1 MNTIVKLIALI
12 VLMQTTLFSFE
23 TENVD
28 VPLEYN
34 YFPGEK
40 YWAKFGA
47 IDARPLSLWIADLE
61 IPTLGS
67 VYDNSENVQYTL
79 LPDDNCR
86 EYFDDAVYSVLT
98 RYGVEFE
105 ESSPW
110 KLQITNFSISI
121 SQISGDDDACMCKIV
136 LQAVVSDSTT
146 EYVKA
151 YIENCGIEN
160 IDYDD
165 GSSYSE
171 LINETL
177 HGTLVKL
184 WASQILY
191 TNKVLGSGA
200 IRKTFSGTYA
210 FFPGDSIGLESTTI
224 VPSAFRVRE
233 NPASVQLNSER
244 AIDSAGITA
253 GEDSSGTFYKGN
265 RITLGILP
273 FENAT
278 DHEDLGPVIKSAQ
291 QVFQQVLSEAATVRV
306 VERERLADVL
316 KEQALGLS
324 GIISDS
330 SAVKVGNISGIQ
342 VMGSVLVTV
351 SGGYYRINAR
361 LINTETSQVVAEAS
375 IKVPDATALE
385 EGAAECA
392 AELLYKF
399 TEEKI
404 TVNRSTMPYP
414 SVFPRVI
421 SATTASVEDAWAVAY
436 NPAAL
441 MKVKLRDVVFFLTA
455 SEFLSGKI
463 GSENVS
469 TRQPLWSDLGIYAS
483 VPIGSWFA
491 SGFGI
496 RHCYPYPRI
505 EASVADGVY
514 NIKEEKTVFS
524 IPVAFGFT
532 PKLSFGCTFNA
543 HIGEYQITTPDIS
556 SIDGNPV
563 SLDLTSGILWK
574 FSQRFKIGL
583 TYSSADL
590 YESTKEK
597 KGDLVYKVDK
607 PSPHTIRFGTAMY
620 PLKWMFLFGDLE
632 YEKYPQKTQY
642 QPGFDL
648 GVQVTK
654 FVSKSGIPLFPQYSM
669 LPLYIGYTHRPY
681 DRITNTQ
688 QQYFSIGAGYYLN
701 NVHFQW
707 ALRRNVGKENLRTFA
722 IGTKDASVLVTGAEY
737 TAPLYFSIGYRF

>member
-1 MNTIVKLIALI
+1 MKLVANVILI
-12 VLMQTTLFSFE
+12 LFLMQTTLFSFE
-23 TENVD
+23 SEDID

-47 IDARPLSLWIADLE
+47 IDARPLSLWIADIE
-61 IPTLGS
+61 IPTLGTI
-67 VYDNSENVQYTL
+67 YDNSENVQYTL
-79 LPDDNCR
+79 LPDGNCR

-98 RYGVEFE
+98 RYGVKFE

-110 KLQITNFSISI
+110 KLQISNFSIKI
-121 SQISGDDDACMCKIV
+121 SKISGDDDQCMCKVV
-136 LQAVVSDSTT
+136 LQAVLFDRTT

-151 YIENCGIEN
+151 YIENSGINN
-160 IDYDD
+160 IDPDD
-165 GSSYSE
+165 GSSYTE
-171 LINETL
+171 LINETI
-177 HGTLVKL
+177 HGALVKL
-184 WASQILY
+184 WASQVLY
-191 TNKVLGSGA
+191 TNKILGNGA

-210 FFPGDSIGLESTTI
+210 FFPGDSIVLEPSPV
-224 VPSAFRVRE
+224 VPSMFRVDE
-233 NPASVQLNSER
+233 SPANVQLSSEKI
-244 AIDSAGITA
+244 IDSAGVTVRD
-253 GEDSSGTFYKGN
+253 DSGSTFFKGS

-278 DHEDLGPVIKSAQ
+278 DHEDLGTVIKSTQ

-306 VERERLADVL
+306 VERERLTDIL

-342 VMGSVLVTV
+342 VMGSVTVTV

-404 TVNRSTMPYP
+404 AINRSSMPYP
-414 SVFPRVI
+414 SVLPRVI

-436 NPAAL
+436 NPASL
-441 MKVKLRDVVFFLTA
+441 MKVKQRDVVFFLT
-455 SEFLSGKI
+455 SLEFLKGKI
-463 GSENVS
+463 GSEKVS
-469 TRQPLWSDLGIYAS
+469 TRQPLWSDLGIYTS

-505 EASVADGVY
+505 EASSAEGVY
-514 NIKEEKTVFS
+514 NVKEEKTVFS

-543 HIGEYQITTPDIS
+543 HIGEYQITIPGIS
-556 SIDGNPV
+556 SVDGNPV
-563 SLDLTSGILWK
+563 SLDITSGILWK

-590 YESTKEK
+590 YASTKEK
-597 KGDLVYKVDK
+597 NGSNVYKVDH

-632 YEKYPQKTQY
+632 YEKYPEKVQY

-648 GVQVTK
+648 GVQITK
-654 FVSKSGIPLFPQYSM
+654 YVSHSGMLLFPQYTM

-681 DRITNTQ
+681 NRITNTQ

-707 ALRRNVGKENLRTFA
+707 AFRRNVGKASLRTFA
-722 IGTKDASVLVTGAEY
+722 IGTKDKSVLVTSAEY

>member
-1 MNTIVKLIALI
+1 MKNVANVIVLIF
-12 VLMQTTLFSFE
+12 LMQTTLFSFE
-23 TENVD
+23 TEDID

-34 YFPGEK
+34 YFPGEM

-47 IDARPLSLWIADLE
+47 IDARPLALWIADLE
-61 IPTLGS
+61 IPTLGTI
-67 VYDNSENVQYTL
+67 YDDGENVQYTL
-79 LPDDNCR
+79 IPDDNCR

-98 RYGVEFE
+98 RYGVKFD

-110 KLQITNFSISI
+110 KLQIANFSIRI
-121 SQISGDDDACMCKIV
+121 SQISGDDDQCMCKIV
-136 LQAVVSDSTT
+136 LQAVVFDSTT
-146 EYVKA
+146 EYLKT
-151 YIENCGIEN
+151 YIENSGIDN
-160 IDYDD
+160 IDLDD
-165 GSSYSE
+165 ASSYSE
-171 LINETL
+171 LINKTL
-177 HGTLVKL
+177 HGALVKL
-184 WASQILY
+184 WASQVLY
-191 TNKVLGSGA
+191 TNKVLGTGT

-210 FFPGDSIGLESTTI
+210 FFPGDSIPMEPSPV
-224 VPSAFRVRE
+224 VPSMFRVNE
-233 NPASVQLNSER
+233 SPASVQINSEK
-244 AIDSAGITA
+244 AIESAGITA
-253 GEDSSGTFYKGN
+253 GVDSSAAFYKGS

-278 DHEDLGPVIKSAQ
+278 GHEDLGVVIKSAQ

-306 VERERLADVL
+306 VERERLADIL

-330 SAVKVGNISGIQ
+330 SAVEVGNISGVQ
-342 VMGSVLVTV
+342 VMGSVTVTV
-351 SGGYYRINAR
+351 SGGYYRVNAR
-361 LINTETSQVVAEAS
+361 LINVETSQVVAEAS

-392 AELLYKF
+392 AELLFKF

-404 TVNRSTMPYP
+404 AINRSSVPYP
-414 SVFPRVI
+414 SVLPQVI
-421 SATTASVEDAWAVAY
+421 SATAASIEDAWAVAY

-441 MKVKLRDVVFFLTA
+441 MKVKQRDVVFFLTS
-455 SEFLSGKI
+455 SEFFSGKI
-463 GSENVS
+463 GSENVT
-469 TRQPLWSDLGIYAS
+469 TRQPLWSDLGMYAS

-505 EASVADGVY
+505 EVSVADGVY
-514 NIKEEKTVFS
+514 KIKEEKTTFS
-524 IPVAFGFT
+524 IPAAFGFT

-543 HIGEYQITTPDIS
+543 HVGEYQIYTPGVS
-556 SIDGNPV
+556 SIDGDPV
-563 SLDLTSGILWK
+563 SLDVTSGILWK

-590 YESTKEK
+590 YASTKEK
-597 KGDLVYKVDK
+597 KEGIVYKVDN
-607 PSPHTIRFGTAMY
+607 PSPHTLRFGTAMY
-620 PLKWMFLFGDLE
+620 PLKWIFLFADLE
-632 YEKYPQKTQY
+632 YEKYPQKVQY

-648 GVQVTK
+648 GAQFTK
-654 FVSKSGIPLFPQYSM
+654 YVLKSGVPFFPQYSM

-681 DRITNTQ
+681 NRINNTQ

-707 ALRRNVGKENLRTFA
+707 ALRRNVGKENSRTFA
-722 IGTKDASVLVTGAEY
+722 IGKKDASVLVTNVKY

>member
-1 MNTIVKLIALI
+1 
-12 VLMQTTLFSFE
+12 MQTTLFSFE

-28 VPLEYN
+28 VPLDYN

-47 IDARPLSLWIADLE
+47 IDARPLSLWISDLE
-61 IPTLGS
+61 IPTLGTI
-67 VYDNSENVQYTL
+67 YDSDENVQYTL

-98 RYGVEFE
+98 RYGVEFDE
-105 ESSPW
+105 TSPW
-110 KLQITNFSISI
+110 KLQISSFSISI
-121 SQISGDDDACMCKIV
+121 SKISGDDDACICKIV
-136 LQAVVSDSTT
+136 LQAAVVDSTT
-146 EYVKA
+146 EYVRA
-151 YIENCGIEN
+151 FVENSGIDN
-160 IDYDD
+160 VDPDD
-165 GSSYSE
+165 GSSYSN

-177 HGTLVKL
+177 HGALVKL

-210 FFPGDSIGLESTTI
+210 FFPGDSIGLEPATV
-224 VPSAFRVRE
+224 VPSAFRVMV
-233 NPASVQLNSER
+233 NPAKVQLNSER

-253 GEDSSGTFYKGN
+253 GKDSSGTIYKGS
-265 RITLGILP
+265 RITLGVLP

-316 KEQALGLS
+316 KEQALGLC

-342 VMGSVLVTV
+342 VMGSVTVTV

-361 LINTETSQVVAEAS
+361 LINTETSQVVAETS

-404 TVNRSTMPYP
+404 AINRSSMPYP
-414 SVFPRVI
+414 SVLPRVI

-441 MKVKLRDVVFFLTA
+441 MKVKQRDVVFFLTA
-455 SEFLSGKI
+455 SEYLSGKI
-463 GSENVS
+463 GSEKVS

-505 EASVADGVY
+505 EVSVADGEYRV
-514 NIKEEKTVFS
+514 KEEKTVFS
-524 IPVAFGFT
+524 IPAAFGFS

-543 HIGEYQITTPDIS
+543 HIGEYQITTPKIS

-563 SLDLTSGILWK
+563 SLDITTGILWK

-583 TYSSADL
+583 TYSSTDL
-590 YESTKEK
+590 FQSTKEK
-597 KGDLVYKVDK
+597 NGNNVYKVDN
-607 PSPHTIRFGTAMY
+607 PSPHRIRFGTAMY

-681 DRITNTQ
+681 NRITNTQ

-707 ALRRNVGKENLRTFA
+707 AFRRNVGKENLRTFA
-722 IGTKDASVLVTGAEY
+722 IGTKNASVLVTGAEY